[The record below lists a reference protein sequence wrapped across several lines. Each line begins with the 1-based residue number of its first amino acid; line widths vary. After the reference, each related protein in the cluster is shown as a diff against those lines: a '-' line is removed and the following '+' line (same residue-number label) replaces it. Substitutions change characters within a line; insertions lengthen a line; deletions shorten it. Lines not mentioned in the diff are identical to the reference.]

1 MERFGF
7 PSIYIESILLS
18 CLFSAQ
24 YNGALSHASKRS
36 KRTGSACVGG
46 RTACW
51 GSAGG
56 LFLGRKVPSEMEI
69 PAYNLNK

>member
-7 PSIYIESILLS
+7 PSIYIESILLC

-24 YNGALSHASKRS
+24 YYGAQSHASKGS
-36 KRTGSACVGG
+36 KWTGSVGG
-46 RTACW
+46 CAACW

-56 LFLGRKVPSEMEI
+56 LFLGRKVHLEMET
-69 PAYNLNK
+69 PAT